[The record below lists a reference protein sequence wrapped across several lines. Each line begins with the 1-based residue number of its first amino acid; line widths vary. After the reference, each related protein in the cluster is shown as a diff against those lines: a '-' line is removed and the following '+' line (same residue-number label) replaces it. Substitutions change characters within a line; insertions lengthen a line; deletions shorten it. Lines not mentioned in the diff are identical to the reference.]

1 MGMSL
6 RYGGLR
12 LTPTMVESVTW
23 RRLRWRLRGA
33 WQWPVFVLLTAVDTV
48 LIALLPFQGEGTD
61 PLGALLLA
69 TFFNLLA
76 VAVVAPL
83 AGMLVRRRRRD
94 LPRVIARDYAG
105 TALLALIT
113 AGLLVGGLSHRAA
126 VVAERADQR
135 AVFAAVHEYVLA
147 REPAF
152 AAGLG
157 ALDTQRLE
165 DERYRTCVHGAER
178 LPLCLFVNTDQAPA
192 GVTRDPS
199 RLPNER

>member
-33 WQWPVFVLLTAVDTV
+33 WQWPVFVLLTAIDTI
-48 LIALLPFQGEGTD
+48 LIALLPFPGEGTD

-83 AGMLVRRRRRD
+83 AGLLLRRRR
-94 LPRVIARDYAG
+94 A
-105 TALLALIT
+105 
-113 AGLLVGGLSHRAA
+113 
-126 VVAERADQR
+126 
-135 AVFAAVHEYVLA
+135 
-147 REPAF
+147 
-152 AAGLG
+152 
-157 ALDTQRLE
+157 
-165 DERYRTCVHGAER
+165 
-178 LPLCLFVNTDQAPA
+178 
-192 GVTRDPS
+192 
-199 RLPNER
+199 

>member
-33 WQWPVFVLLTAVDTV
+33 WQWPAFVLLTTVNTV
-48 LIALLPFQGEGTD
+48 LIARLPFQGEGAD
-61 PLGALLLA
+61 ALGALLLA
-69 TFFNLLA
+69 TFFNLLVVA
-76 VAVVAPL
+76 VAAPL
-83 AGMLVRRRRRD
+83 AGLLLRRRRRD
-94 LPRVIARDYAG
+94 LPRVVARDYAG
-105 TALLALIT
+105 TALLMLTT
-113 AGLLVGGLSHRAA
+113 AGLLAGGLTHRAA

-157 ALDTQRLE
+157 ELDTRRLE
-165 DERYRTCVHGAER
+165 DERYRTCVHGVER
-178 LPLCLFVNTDQAPA
+178 LPLCFFVNTDQQPA
-192 GVTRDPS
+192 GVLRDTS

>member
-33 WQWPVFVLLTAVDTV
+33 WQWPVFVLLTAIDTV

-61 PLGALLLA
+61 ALGALLLA

-94 LPRVIARDYAG
+94 LPRLIARDYAG
-105 TALLALIT
+105 TALLAMIT
-113 AGLLVGGLSHRAA
+113 AALLVGGLTHRAA

-135 AVFAAVHEYVLA
+135 AVTAAVHDYVVD

-165 DERYRTCVHGAER
+165 DERYRTCVSGAER
-178 LPLCLFVNTDQAPA
+178 LPLCFFVNTDQEPA